1 MAQKMEQL
9 SFTDILNASTQTLST
24 GGTITVAA
32 ILVSMTASLVC
43 GTVIALIYRQAYEGV
58 LFQKSYAMTIVM
70 ICLVTTMVI
79 MVISG
84 NLVLSLGM
92 VGALSI
98 VRFRAAIKDPI
109 DIVYI
114 FWAVGVGIANGVA
127 YFSVSFI
134 ASLFIGVSLLIAKN
148 IKSRPVSNL
157 IIINCENNASE
168 AVVNKIS
175 SLSKRTKLRSQTSK
189 LDGVELVFETM
200 SYGSSVSLDEIRS
213 IEGVIGSRVI
223 NYTANN

>member
-1 MAQKMEQL
+1 MDNTI
-9 SFTDILNASTQTLST
+9 SFTDILETSTAGLSG

-32 ILVSMTASLVC
+32 ILISLFASLIC
-43 GTVIALIYRQAYEGV
+43 GILIALVYRQAYQGV
-58 LFQKSYAMTIVM
+58 LFQKSYAVTIVLVT
-70 ICLVTTMVI
+70 LVTTMVI

-98 VRFRAAIKDPI
+98 VRFRAAIKDPL

-134 ASLFIGVSLLIAKN
+134 SSIFIAICLIALKK
-148 IKSRPVSNL
+148 IPSRPKSKLV
-157 IIINCENNASE
+157 IINCNQSATE
-168 AVVNKIS
+168 
-175 SLSKRTKLRSQTSK
+175 
-189 LDGVELVFETM
+189 
-200 SYGSSVSLDEIRS
+200 SVSIIFIPSAERL
-213 IEGVIGSRVI
+213 
-223 NYTANN
+223 A

>member
-1 MAQKMEQL
+1 MDQL
-9 SFTDILNASTQTLST
+9 SFADILNASTLTLST

-32 ILVSMTASLVC
+32 ILVSMSASLIC
-43 GTVIALIYRQAYEGV
+43 GTAIALIYRQAYEGV
-58 LFQKSYAMTIVM
+58 LFQKSYAMTIIM

-134 ASLFIGVSLLIAKN
+134 ASLFIGLSLLIAKN

-157 IIINCENNASE
+157 IIINCANNASE
-168 AVVNKIS
+168 AVISKID
-175 SLSKRTKLRSQTSK
+175 SLVKRTKLRSQTNK
-189 LDGVELVFETM
+189 VDGVELVFETM
-200 SYGSSVSLDEIRS
+200 SYGQPVSLGEIS
-213 IEGVIGSRVI
+213 NIEGVNQSRII

>member
-1 MAQKMEQL
+1 MDQL
-9 SFTDILNASTQTLST
+9 SFADILNASTQTLST

-32 ILVSMTASLVC
+32 ILVSMSASLIC
-43 GTVIALIYRQAYEGV
+43 GTAIALIYRQAYEGV
-58 LFQKSYAMTIVM
+58 LFQKSYAMTIIM
-70 ICLVTTMVI
+70 ICRVTTMVI

-134 ASLFIGVSLLIAKN
+134 ASLFIGLSLLIGKN

-157 IIINCENNASE
+157 IIINCANNASE
-168 AVVNKIS
+168 AVISKID
-175 SLSKRTKLRSQTSK
+175 SLVKRTKLRSQTNK
-189 LDGVELVFETM
+189 VDGVELVFETM
-200 SYGSSVSLDEIRS
+200 SYGQPVSLGEIS
-213 IEGVIGSRVI
+213 NIEGVNQSRII

>member
-1 MAQKMEQL
+1 MDQL
-9 SFTDILNASTQTLST
+9 SFVDILNASTQSLST
-24 GGTITVAA
+24 GGTITAAA
-32 ILVSMTASLVC
+32 ILVSMSASLIC
-43 GTVIALIYRQAYEGV
+43 GTAIALIYRQAYEGV
-58 LFQKSYAMTIVM
+58 LFQKSYAMTIIL

-134 ASLFIGVSLLIAKN
+134 ASIFIGLSLLIAKN

-157 IIINCENNASE
+157 IIINCSSNASE
-168 AVVNKIS
+168 AVINKID
-175 SLSKRTKLRSQTSK
+175 SLVKRTKLRSQTNK
-189 LDGVELVFETM
+189 VDGVELVFETM
-200 SYGSSVSLDEIRS
+200 SYGEPVSLGEIS
-213 IEGVIGSRVI
+213 NIEGVNQSRII

>member
-1 MAQKMEQL
+1 MDQL
-9 SFTDILNASTQTLST
+9 SFADILNASTQTLST

-32 ILVSMTASLVC
+32 ILVSMSASLIC
-43 GTVIALIYRQAYEGV
+43 GTAIALIYRQAYEGV
-58 LFQKSYAMTIVM
+58 LFQKSYAMTIIM

-134 ASLFIGVSLLIAKN
+134 ASLFIGLSLLIGKN

-157 IIINCENNASE
+157 IIINCANNASE
-168 AVVNKIS
+168 AVISKID
-175 SLSKRTKLRSQTSK
+175 SLVKRTKLRSQTNK
-189 LDGVELVFETM
+189 VDGVELVFETM
-200 SYGSSVSLDEIRS
+200 SYGQPVSLGEIS
-213 IEGVIGSRVI
+213 NIEGVNQSRII